1 MIPDWLA
8 PIEAILVDHY
18 DDALLVSLTLWRN
31 RPPPG
36 GQGVALR
43 AAGRACRALWGN
55 RNANAPRALAWLILE
70 AIDQDPAVEE
80 VLVPLFHVGGA
91 TALAKFLN
99 VTLGKDEE

>member
-1 MIPDWLA
+1 MTPAWLS
-8 PIEAILVDHY
+8 PREAVSVEHY
-18 DDALLVSLTLWRN
+18 DDTLLITLALWRN

-43 AAGRACRALWGN
+43 AAGRVCRALWGN
-55 RNANAPRALAWLILE
+55 RNTDAPRALAWLILE
-70 AIDQDPAVEE
+70 AIDQDPTVEE

-99 VTLGKDEE
+99 TTLGKDEE